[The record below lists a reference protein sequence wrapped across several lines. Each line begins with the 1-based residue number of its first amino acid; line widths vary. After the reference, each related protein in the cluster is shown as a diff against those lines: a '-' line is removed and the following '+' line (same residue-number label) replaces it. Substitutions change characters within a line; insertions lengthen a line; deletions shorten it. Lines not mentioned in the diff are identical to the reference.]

1 MMTDRSPAPGPVIEI
16 VPNWY
21 AIYVRSSHEVQV
33 ANRFISRGIE
43 HYLPQYQVEHRWKN
57 RCTRK
62 LDLPLFP
69 GYIFARILRSERV
82 RVLEVP
88 SVLYVVGTAG
98 RPTPLAE
105 SEIEAMRSG
114 LQVRNALPH
123 PFLKVGERARIR
135 RGPLAGMEGVILRD
149 NNSLRVVL
157 SLDLILQSVSVE
169 VDWDELEPASLA
181 VAGVTG
187 PLILASLYP
196 EHPHQRQ
203 AAVG

>member
-1 MMTDRSPAPGPVIEI
+1 MMTDRSPASGPVIEM

-33 ANRFISRGIE
+33 AKRFIGRGIE

-69 GYIFARILRSERV
+69 GYIFACILRSDRV

-88 SVLYVVGTAG
+88 SVLYLVGTAG

-105 SEIEAMRSG
+105 TEIEAMRSG

-135 RGPLAGMEGVILRD
+135 RGALAGMEGVILRD

-169 VDWDELEPASLA
+169 VDWDELDRS
-181 VAGVTG
+181 
-187 PLILASLYP
+187 SS
-196 EHPHQRQ
+196 RN
-203 AAVG
+203 